1 MAPKKKMDFLTAA
14 CKAHYKEKFNIR
26 TCPELQSLRTLKDCL
41 ISEEEKQ
48 IFKEIGPKIAK
59 TISQMPYPKQKLL
72 LTYIFYHTVKKSAH
86 YVENGKYTKAYYV
99 LRNSTCSLAKH
110 LLKTPKPQKSIFK
123 NQAS

>member
-14 CKAHYKEKFNIR
+14 CKSHYKEKFNIR
-26 TCPELQSLRTLKDCL
+26 TCPELQSLRTLKVCL

-59 TISQMPYPKQKLL
+59 TISQMPYPQQKLL

-99 LRNSTCSLAKH
+99 LRNSTRSLEKH
-110 LLKTPKPQKSIFK
+110 LLKPQTPEI
-123 NQAS
+123 NL